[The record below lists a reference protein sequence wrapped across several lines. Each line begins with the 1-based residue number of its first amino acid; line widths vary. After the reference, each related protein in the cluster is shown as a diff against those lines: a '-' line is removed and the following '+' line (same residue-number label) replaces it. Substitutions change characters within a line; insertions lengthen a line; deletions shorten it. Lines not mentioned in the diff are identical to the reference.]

1 MPVPPRIAN
10 LIEQLHQE
18 INQIEQVVTEGLRIA
33 RLELNN
39 YPDNSLL
46 IQVYASL
53 NNYLVFIEI
62 SRRRIDYSQVIVA
75 TETVTEIQIQEA
87 GEMLSEILGRVLE
100 AKIVV
105 DRIKNRLENW
115 L

>member
-1 MPVPPRIAN
+1 MPVPPKIAN

-18 INQIEQVVTEGLRIA
+18 INQTEQAVTEGLQIA
-33 RLELNN
+33 RLKLNN
-39 YPDNSLL
+39 YPDNSFL
-46 IQVYASL
+46 IQIYASL
-53 NNYLVFIEI
+53 SNYLVFIEI

-75 TETVTEIQIQEA
+75 SEAVAETQIQEV

-105 DRIKNRLENW
+105 NRIKARLESW
-115 L
+115 S

>member
-1 MPVPPRIAN
+1 MPIPPKIAN

-18 INQIEQVVTEGLRIA
+18 INQTEQAVTEGLQIA
-33 RLELNN
+33 RLKLNSF
-39 YPDNSLL
+39 PDNSFL
-46 IQVYASL
+46 IQIYASL
-53 NNYLVFIEI
+53 SNYLVFIEI

-75 TETVTEIQIQEA
+75 SETVAKIQIQEA

-105 DRIKNRLENW
+105 NKIKTRLENCS
-115 L
+115 